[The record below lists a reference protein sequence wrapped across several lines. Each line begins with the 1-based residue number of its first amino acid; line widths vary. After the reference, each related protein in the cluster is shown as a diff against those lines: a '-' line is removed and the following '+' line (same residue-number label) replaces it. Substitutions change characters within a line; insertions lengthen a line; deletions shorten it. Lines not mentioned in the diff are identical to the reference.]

1 MLMCVHSFFV
11 SLNSLQTRCL
21 KFWITNIGNLK
32 FEYLIEIYFITFQQ
46 AFMKGILKLK
56 GNMMLAQKLGE
67 LLKPAPTGSAQ
78 ASKVPYTSSNYRN
91 YLKVPYTSSN
101 YRNYL
106 AHLFC
111 TCIQLMTNKV
121 NVQILLFCYVYG
133 WYSVWFNKIHDLL
146 FLIFFS
152 SHHLVAQV
160 CWVMLCLKIWP
171 SGQNPNLV

>member
-32 FEYLIEIYFITFQQ
+32 LEYLIEIYFITFQQ

-91 YLKVPYTSSN
+91 YL
-101 YRNYL
+101 
-106 AHLFC
+106 AHFFC

-121 NVQILLFCYVYG
+121 NVQILLFCCVYG

-171 SGQNPNLV
+171 SGQNPNLM